1 MTTVMNG
8 TANRELSITRLLNAP
23 PELVW
28 EVWTKPEHIANW
40 WGPVGFTTTTHEMNI
55 QPGGVWRF
63 MMHGPDGRD
72 YPNKIVFIEVVKP
85 ERLVYKHTGE
95 EETENIRFH
104 VTVNFEKQGNKTKLT
119 MRSLF
124 ESEEELMRVIKEYGA
139 KEGMKQ
145 TVDRLEEYL
154 ENKQS
159 AQLIDHVI
167 VIERTYN
174 APIERVWKAITDKDE
189 MKKWYFDLSA
199 FKPEP
204 GFEFQFYGEGKQG
217 QKFLHLCKVIEV
229 INQKKLTYS
238 WGYDGYDG
246 NSFVTIELFPE
257 GRKTR
262 LKLSH
267 KGLETFP
274 VTAHNDFANENF
286 IKGWT
291 HFIGTRLKEYVE
303 KTNN

>member
-1 MTTVMNG
+1 MTTVMNE

-40 WGPVGFTTTTHEMNI
+40 WGPVGFTTTTHEMNVK
-55 QPGGVWRF
+55 PGGVWRF

-85 ERLVYKHTGE
+85 ERLVYNHTGE
-95 EETENIRFH
+95 EETENVRFH

-124 ESEEELMRVIKEYGA
+124 ESEEEFIRVMKEYGA
-139 KEGMKQ
+139 EEGMKQ
-145 TVDRLEEYL
+145 TVNRLEEYL
-154 ENKQS
+154 ESKQP
-159 AQLIDHVI
+159 AQLIDGVV
-167 VIERTYN
+167 VIERSYN
-174 APIERVWKAITDKDE
+174 APIDKVWKAISDKNE
-189 MKKWYFDLSA
+189 IKKWYFDLSD

-204 GFEFQFYGEGKQG
+204 GFEFQFYGVGKQG

-229 INQKKLTYS
+229 INQKKLSYS
-238 WGYDGYDG
+238 WQYDGYEG
-246 NSFVTIELFPE
+246 ISFVTFELFPE
-257 GRKTR
+257 GNQTR
-262 LKLSH
+262 VKLSH

-286 IKGWT
+286 IEGWT
-291 HFIGTRLKEYVE
+291 HFIGARLKEYVE
-303 KTNN
+303 KTNT